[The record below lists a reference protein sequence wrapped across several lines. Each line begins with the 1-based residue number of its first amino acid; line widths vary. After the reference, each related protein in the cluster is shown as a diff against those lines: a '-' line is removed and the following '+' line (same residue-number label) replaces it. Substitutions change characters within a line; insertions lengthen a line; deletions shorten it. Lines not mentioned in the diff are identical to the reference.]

1 MNLFAVSFFGHREI
15 DDPFVI
21 ERQLESIIRELL
33 LTKEYVE
40 FLVGRDGEFDQ
51 LVSSTVRRCKR
62 TIRGDN
68 SSLVLVLPYMTAE
81 YRNNEESFH
90 EYYDEIE
97 ICLES
102 AEKHFKSAHQVR
114 NRSMVDRSDLV
125 IFCIEHNSGGAYQ
138 TMQYAKKGR
147 CKDHESARCTSLTFA
162 LFFSERK
169 NMNKNKRIAILF
181 AVIIVAVGIII
192 AVTSHQKKE
201 MDFDEFADRFEKSAE
216 EVLGEDVR
224 KVSKTELAATLTY
237 GDQNDKDN
245 NIYYRILKTTFYEG
259 GPEEITGLHTEAL
272 GVLFPVDSMDSC
284 EKMMIQD
291 WPGALYKKDDTA
303 FLCWTYSPEV
313 TYVLEYTP
321 SKIDDSEIIKMAE
334 SAEPVK

>member
-1 MNLFAVSFFGHREI
+1 MNFLFILSYIGDIIINIGFRLAIPVPSISKGEIFMNLFAVSFFGHREI

-21 ERQLESIIRELL
+21 ERQLEAIIRELL

-102 AEKHFKSAHQVR
+102 AEKHLCGPYR
-114 NRSMVDRSDLV
+114 RRSLSDHA
-125 IFCIEHNSGGAYQ
+125 IC
-138 TMQYAKKGR
+138 KKGR

-169 NMNKNKRIAILF
+169 NMNTFDAGIE
-181 AVIIVAVGIII
+181 VI
-192 AVTSHQKKE
+192 H
-201 MDFDEFADRFEKSAE
+201 
-216 EVLGEDVR
+216 
-224 KVSKTELAATLTY
+224 
-237 GDQNDKDN
+237 
-245 NIYYRILKTTFYEG
+245 
-259 GPEEITGLHTEAL
+259 ITMKYA
-272 GVLFPVDSMDSC
+272 S
-284 EKMMIQD
+284 
-291 WPGALYKKDDTA
+291 
-303 FLCWTYSPEV
+303 
-313 TYVLEYTP
+313 
-321 SKIDDSEIIKMAE
+321 
-334 SAEPVK
+334 